1 MTTSTRVKTRKKKK
15 QITTGRHLVKFP
27 QVAGKTLE
35 EVEFS
40 TYAEDHSITLVFRDK
55 TMLNFDIEPGFT
67 LFASYADIK
76 TGDLRPLKRWPPVRS
91 RLFRE

>member
-55 TMLNFDIEPGFT
+55 TMLNFEIEPGFT
-67 LFASYADIK
+67 MFASYADMK

-91 RLFRE
+91 KLFRE